1 MQHNRKTQKAC
12 SPMRDYSRNL
22 SVRMTEEQYRQLQ
35 RYMGLTRL
43 KSTAYFCRLIQENEF
58 KGRSPGLN
66 RAMHT
71 SVNMIYSN
79 VRQIS
84 RHQRAK
90 EMDAEA
96 VEKLTFLMDKLC
108 EEIYLFASQ
117 K

>member
-1 MQHNRKTQKAC
+1 
-12 SPMRDYSRNL
+12 MRDYSRNL
-22 SVRMTEEQYRQLQ
+22 SIRMTEEQYQRLQ
-35 RYMGLTRL
+35 QYIELTRL

-58 KGRSPGLN
+58 KSRSPDLN
-66 RAMHT
+66 RAMHA

-84 RHQRAK
+84 RHRKAK

-108 EEIYLFASQ
+108 EEIYLLAGQ

>member
-1 MQHNRKTQKAC
+1 MRHNRKTQKAC

-22 SVRMTEEQYRQLQ
+22 SVRMTEEQYQRLQ
-35 RYMGLTRL
+35 RYMELTRL
-43 KSTAYFCRLIQENEF
+43 KSTAYFCRLIRGDDF
-58 KGRSPGLN
+58 KGRSPELN

-84 RHQRAK
+84 RHRKAK

-96 VEKLTFLMDKLC
+96 VEQLIFLMDKLC
-108 EEIYLFASQ
+108 EEVYLLAGQ